1 MFEGRRLVIA
11 TKHGKEEVLAPIL
24 ARELGVHC
32 ITLPTFDSDLFG
44 TFSGEVERLDDAMLT
59 ARLKCEKAME
69 MAQCDLAISSEGSFG
84 SHPSFYFLPADDEVI
99 LLVDKKQDASF
110 SARELSI
117 DTNFNGAEITT
128 FEELTDFANRS
139 KFPSHGL
146 ILRKSKSSGENIIK
160 GITDWPDLKESFD
173 LLIKGSSSLFVE
185 TDMRAMHNP
194 SRMKVIALAA
204 ERLVATL
211 KSTCPSCHFPGFSIV
226 KMKEGLPCELCHFPT
241 RSIISHIY
249 TCQKCLETKEI
260 LYPNQKM
267 AEDPAFCDY
276 CNP

>member
-11 TKHGKEEVLAPIL
+11 TKHGKEAVLAPIL
-24 ARELGVHC
+24 ERELGVLC
-32 ITLPTFDSDLFG
+32 FTMPQFDSDIFG
-44 TFSGEVERLDDAMLT
+44 TFSGEVERLDDAVLT

-69 MAQCDLAISSEGSFG
+69 MAQCDLAIASEGSFG

-99 LLVDKKQDASF
+99 LLLDKKHDAFF

-117 DTNFNGAEITT
+117 DTNFNAAEIST
-128 FEELTDFANRS
+128 FDELIDFAKRS
-139 KFPSHGL
+139 KFPTHAL
-146 ILRKSKSSGENIIK
+146 ILRKSRTNCENIIK
-160 GITDWPDLKESFD
+160 GITDWPILKESFEK
-173 LLIKGSSSLFVE
+173 LIIGSYSLFVE

-194 SRMKVIALAA
+194 SRMKVISIAA
-204 ERLVATL
+204 EKLVETL
-211 KSTCPSCHFPGFSIV
+211 KSTCPSCHFPGFSVV
-226 KMKEGLPCELCHFPT
+226 KMKEGLRCELCQFPT

>member
-11 TKHGKEEVLAPIL
+11 TKHGKEAFLAPIL
-24 ARELGVHC
+24 ERELGVHWF
-32 ITLPTFDSDLFG
+32 ILPLFDSDIFG
-44 TFSGEVERLDDAMLT
+44 TFSGEVERLEDPVFT

-69 MAQCDLAISSEGSFG
+69 MAQCDLAVASEGSFG

-99 LLVDKKQDASF
+99 LLVDKKYDASF
-110 SARELSI
+110 SSRELSI
-117 DTNFNGAEITT
+117 DTNFSAAEVST
-128 FEELTDFANRS
+128 FDELADFAKRS
-139 KFPSHGL
+139 KFPTHGL
-146 ILRKSKSSGENIIK
+146 ILRKSKTNCENIIK
-160 GITDWPDLKESFD
+160 GITNWNVLKESFD
-173 LLIKGSSSLFVE
+173 ELIKGSSSLFIE

-194 SRMKVIALAA
+194 SRMKVISKAA
-204 ERLVATL
+204 EKLVGKL
-211 KSTCPSCHFPGFSIV
+211 KSPCPICHFPGFSVV